1 MPGIHNKASCDALGS
16 GYTPCHFAQWVM
28 EWSEIFK
35 RKTNKRS
42 LEAHKL
48 PKDNQGAYIISA
60 FVCFTSTCQSTC
72 MIYILL
78 NASL

>member
-16 GYTPCHFAQWVM
+16 GYTPCHLAKWVM
-28 EWSEIFK
+28 ERSETFK

-48 PKDNQGAYIISA
+48 PKDNQGAYIISD
-60 FVCFTSTCQSTC
+60 FVC
-72 MIYILL
+72 
-78 NASL
+78 SLAHVKVHV